1 MRAMSIN
8 AIAEAI
14 GSPWRGEGMVTEVVT
29 DSRLAGPGSLFVP
42 IVGENMD
49 GHRFIADA
57 FKRGAAFALSSR
69 EEFAWD
75 SRVLPVADTKQA
87 HIDIAACYLKGFD
100 IKVVGIT
107 GSVGKTTTKEFVA
120 AVLSS
125 RYRVLKNEGNKNN
138 EIGLPE
144 TVFGLTESH
153 DVAVLEMGMSGL
165 GEIRQLALAT
175 APHAGIITN
184 IHGVHLE
191 HLGSIENIL
200 KAKLEL
206 VEGLRSG
213 APLFL
218 CGDNAHLKDVL
229 LPGVNCVF
237 YGAENPDCAIK
248 AIDIY
253 DNGWETHFT
262 IRSPYGCFDTR
273 IPTTGAHFVPNA
285 LAAFGV
291 GCALGIPPAEA
302 AAALWNYAPS
312 GMRQR
317 PVEFMGGLV
326 IEDCYNASPVSV
338 QGAID
343 TLQSM
348 PCTGRRMMVLSD
360 MLELG
365 AESKQLHMDIGRAVA
380 EANLDALLVWGRDA
394 RYYLEGAAQAGYTR
408 GEGFATKQALAE
420 AIRKNMG
427 PGDIV
432 WVKGSRG
439 MALEEMLELLYGG
452 NNHA

>member
-1 MRAMSIN
+1 M
-8 AIAEAI
+8 
-14 GSPWRGEGMVTEVVT
+14 
-29 DSRLAGPGSLFVP
+29 
-42 IVGENMD
+42 
-49 GHRFIADA
+49 
-57 FKRGAAFALSSR
+57 
-69 EEFAWD
+69 
-75 SRVLPVADTKQA
+75 LPVADTKQA
-87 HIDIAACYLKGFD
+87 HIDIAACYLGAL
-100 IKVVGIT
+100 I
-107 GSVGKTTTKEFVA
+107 SRWWASPAPVGKTTTKEFVA

-273 IPTTGAHFVPNA
+273 IPPPDPLCAQCAGC
-285 LAAFGV
+285 LWR
-291 GCALGIPPAEA
+291 GCALASPPGGRRPGTT
-302 AAALWNYAPS
+302 PS
-312 GMRQR
+312 GMRQQ

-338 QGAID
+338 QGLS
-343 TLQSM
+343 TRYS
-348 PCTGRRMMVLSD
+348 PCP
-360 MLELG
+360 
-365 AESKQLHMDIGRAVA
+365 A
-380 EANLDALLVWGRDA
+380 
-394 RYYLEGAAQAGYTR
+394 
-408 GEGFATKQALAE
+408 
-420 AIRKNMG
+420 
-427 PGDIV
+427 PG
-432 WVKGSRG
+432 
-439 MALEEMLELLYGG
+439 GG
-452 NNHA
+452 